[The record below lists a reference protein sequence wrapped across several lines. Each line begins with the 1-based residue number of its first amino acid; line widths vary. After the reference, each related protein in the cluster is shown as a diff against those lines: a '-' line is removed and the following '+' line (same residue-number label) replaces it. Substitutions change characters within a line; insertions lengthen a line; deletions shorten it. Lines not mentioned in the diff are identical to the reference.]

1 VTDILYKE
9 LSDEVIGACIE
20 VHKLMGPHLSE
31 KIYEA
36 CVQKEL
42 ATKGHDAERQKLID
56 IFYKGE
62 KLDEQYRIDMLVAN
76 TIIVEFKT
84 VPDLNDSHVRQ
95 ILSYLEVSIYE
106 VGYLVNFA
114 QNRLQFQRFILQNDR
129 KKYKPAG
136 NGK

>member
-1 VTDILYKE
+1 MSDILHKQ
-9 LSDEVIGACIE
+9 LSDEIIGACIE
-20 VHKLMGPHLSE
+20 VHKLMGPNLSE

-36 CVQKEL
+36 CVQREL
-42 ATKGHDAERQKLID
+42 GTKGHDAERQKLID
-56 IFYKGE
+56 IFFKGQ
-62 KLDEQYRIDMLVAN
+62 KLEEQYRIDMLVAN

-84 VPDLNDSHVRQ
+84 VPDLDDSHVRQ

-106 VGYLVNFA
+106 VGYLVNFS